1 MNMKKAVEQV
11 ALGRKEIPAAKVLDL
26 QEVEEQDRAGQ
37 KEAEL
42 EVQEIPELVRQE
54 PALLE
59 GVLPEVLLP
68 GAAQEE
74 ETDEILSLDL

>member
-54 PALLE
+54 PTLLE

>member
-26 QEVEEQDRAGQ
+26 QEAEEQDRAGQ